1 MPQSPHVQNG
11 NDNSVSLKNAA
22 GKIKRISVKCLEQG
36 LVHRKPFIYFCIPVI
51 VKAKADLFNEFNV
64 GPRGGMWE
72 PPVLPITETALR
84 GTISESGAKA

>member
-1 MPQSPHVQNG
+1 MITVSPSKTLLG
-11 NDNSVSLKNAA
+11 RTKEL
-22 GKIKRISVKCLEQG
+22 ISVKCLEQG